1 MSFELKPT
9 RELVQ
14 IAAAGG
20 GFVLDGS
27 LKPTRE
33 LVQIAAAGSNNSARL
48 TFTGLALRPTRELV
62 QIAAAGKGCV
72 ILAG

>member
-1 MSFELKPT
+1 MSFQLKPT

-33 LVQIAAAGSNNSARL
+33 LVQIAAAGSTTGARL
-48 TFTGLALRPTRELV
+48 TFTGLGLKPTRELV
-62 QIAAAGKGCV
+62 QIAAAGRGCV
-72 ILAG
+72 IFAD